1 MPETITTF
9 NTVEKKAGSND
20 RGAYVLTTFTD
31 VEGKKFKT
39 FDDDTASKGEKL
51 LGQAVAVSFGIK
63 SRQWDGRTLVD
74 NMIESLGTP
83 GEVTTGESGGRQGRQ
98 YSPNAPIQNKIFAFK
113 AATDLLGTAPEM
125 FGEETPNFV
134 GICRVADAIY
144 LWASDEEKKA
154 SDPDPDPE
162 PEPVTN

>member
-83 GEVTTGESGGRQGRQ
+83 GEVTTGAGGAAPSAPS
-98 YSPNAPIQNKIFAFK
+98 SPVANKIFAFK
-113 AATDLLGTAPEM
+113 AAVDLLGTAPEM

-134 GICRVADAIY
+134 GICRVADAIF
-144 LWASDEEKKA
+144 LWASGDETKA
-154 SDPDPDPE
+154 SEPDPDPE